1 LFDKIWFGLK
11 GEEQVC
17 VSRLVVFLLVA
28 IFLMAAVYNP
38 ASAREITVDNSGSGA
53 DFKSIQEAVNNSSS
67 GDLILVYPGFYNEC
81 VDIWNNVSI
90 LSVSGNPEDT
100 TVRAFKLSANN
111 ITLSG
116 FRVQEHLNLQGPA
129 NNNWH
134 DKIENC
140 TVKNNILE
148 SGIGADNCDN
158 STIEKNTILKSG
170 IYISGSGRDSTNTV
184 SDNLIVSGD
193 ILVSHGPYSF
203 LLNNSLLEGGI
214 GLISTSG
221 KILGNYISNDLKVG
235 ISLIEGSSS
244 DIENNTI
251 VNCSVGIYPNWFSG
265 GNKIYNN
272 TLIHNNEGIIVRN
285 SGGNSILNNTISK
298 NNIGILVGGSAI
310 DGAVA
315 NSILNNTI
323 SNNNIGISLED
334 DSTGNLVANNRV
346 ELNKQYGVYIKQVNN
361 EAPFDG
367 TNRFYNNIFNNTINF
382 FNDTGNYTGNY
393 FISKATNISGGKN
406 NVSLNTSKTSGTNIA
421 GGSYLGGNY
430 WAKPDGTGFSQTC
443 NDWNKDGIGDSIYT
457 VSAYDID
464 YLPLVSMP
472 RDPQPVFPVADF
484 STNVSNGYV
493 PLSVLFTDL
502 SQNATSRAWDFEN
515 DGIIDSTNK
524 APVHVYPVSG
534 TYTVN
539 LTVSNANGTSLKLY
553 PVTATNRPQY
563 TFKEAQITTNKSN
576 QVNPSIYGDRIVF
589 LDNRNG
595 REYYNIYIYD
605 LSTSRETQITT
616 NVSHYD
622 FDTYPVIYG
631 DRIVWKAHRNDN
643 GTWENSGIRVYNL
656 STSKETQ
663 ITKSANASDPAIYG
677 DRVVWTDFLNGN
689 ADIYM
694 YNLSTDR
701 ETRITADESNQD
713 HPAIYGDR
721 IVWQDSR
728 NGEDYN
734 LTDTYMYDL
743 STSTETRITADDS
756 GQYSPVIY
764 EDKIVWMDWRYGH
777 DNPNIYMYNLSTKKE
792 TQITTSGSALN
803 LDIYGDRIVWED
815 DRNRNAD
822 IYMYNLSTHTEV
834 QVTSNNSDQS
844 DPAIYGDRIVWTDRR
859 NEYTLDAVPDTISG
873 DIYMCTVSVID
884 PSLKTPVADF
894 FANVT
899 SGNAPLKVLFTDNST
914 GSPDFWYWDFGD
926 GITSKHALNATHTFT
941 EPGEYDVSLTVTNQN
956 GSDTKIMPKYITV
969 YEGK

>member
-1 LFDKIWFGLK
+1 VW
-11 GEEQVC
+11 
-17 VSRLVVFLLVA
+17 VSRFIVFLLVA
-28 IFLMAAVYNP
+28 IFLLIAVYNP
-38 ASAREITVDNSGSGA
+38 ASAREITVGGNGSGA

-90 LSVSGNPEDT
+90 LSVSENPEDT

-116 FRVQEHLNLQGPA
+116 FSVQEYLNLQGPR
-129 NNNWH
+129 NDNWY

-148 SGIGADNCDN
+148 SGIQVYDCYN
-158 STIEKNTILKSG
+158 STIEKNVILNSG
-170 IYISGSGRDSTNTV
+170 ISISGPDEYSNFTV
-184 SDNLIVSGD
+184 SDNLIVSGN
-193 ILVSHGPYSF
+193 IGVSHGPYSF
-203 LLNNSLLEGGI
+203 LLNNTLLKG
-214 GLISTSG
+214 
-221 KILGNYISNDLKVG
+221 G
-235 ISLIEGSSS
+235 ISLGECIDCTISGNCISNGMYNGYEMYNGYGIFFSESAS
-244 DIENNTI
+244 NKIENNTV
-251 VNCSVGIYPNWFSG
+251 VNCTNGIFLTHLSRSN
-265 GNKIYNN
+265 IVYNN
-272 TLIHNNEGIIVRN
+272 TLMFNDKGIYGD
-285 SGGNSILNNTISK
+285 SGYNLF
-298 NNIGILVGGSAI
+298 
-310 DGAVA
+310 
-315 NSILNNTI
+315 LNNTI
-323 SNNNIGISLED
+323 SNNNIGISFEGF
-334 DSTGNLVANNRV
+334 SYGNLVANNTV
-346 ELNKQYGVYIKQVNN
+346 ELNERYGVYINHLYHLMYIMSHDGNN
-361 EAPFDG
+361 
-367 TNRFYNNIFNNTINF
+367 RLYNNIFNNTNNF

-393 FISKATNISGGKN
+393 HVAKATNISSRKISVALNITKAPGNNIVGGP
-406 NVSLNTSKTSGTNIA
+406 
-421 GGSYLGGNY
+421 YLGGNF

-443 NDWNKDGIGDSIYT
+443 NDWNIDGIGDSIYT

-464 YLPLVSMP
+464 YLPLVSMS
-472 RDPQPVFPVADF
+472 RDRQPVFPVADF
-484 STNVSNGYV
+484 HANITGGYV
-493 PLSVLFTDL
+493 PLSVLFTDF
-502 SQNATSRAWDFEN
+502 SQNATFRTWDFEN
-515 DGIIDSTNK
+515 DGIIDSTDK

-553 PVTATNRPQY
+553 PVIATNRPQY

-576 QVNPSIYGDRIVF
+576 QVKPSIYGDRIVF

-595 REYYNIYIYD
+595 RKYYNIYIYD
-605 LSTSRETQITT
+605 LSTSRETQIST

-622 FDTYPVIYG
+622 FDTHPVIYG
-631 DRIVWKAHRNDN
+631 DRIVWKAHRNNN

-663 ITKSANASDPAIYG
+663 ITKSANASDPDIYG
-677 DRVVWTDFLNGN
+677 DRVVWTDVRNGN

-728 NGEDYN
+728 NREDYN
-734 LTDTYMYDL
+734 LTDIYMYDL

-777 DNPNIYMYNLSTKKE
+777 DNPNIYMYDLSTKKE
-792 TQITTSGSALN
+792 TQITTSGSAHN
-803 LDIYGDRIVWED
+803 PDIYGDRIVWED

-822 IYMYNLSTHTEV
+822 IYMYNLSTNTET
-834 QVTSNNSDQS
+834 QITSNNSDQS
-844 DPAIYGDRIVWTDRR
+844 DPAIYGDRIIWTDRR

-894 FANVT
+894 FVNVT

-914 GSPDFWYWDFGD
+914 GSPDFWHWDFGD
-926 GITSKHALNATHTFT
+926 GINSKHALNATHIFT
-941 EPGEYDVSLTVTNQN
+941 EPGNYDVSLTVTNQN
-956 GSDTKIMPKYITV
+956 GSNTKIMPGYITV